1 MNVSSERFESMGL
14 RAKVQ
19 FKIFF
24 DPSEDEYHQNYS
36 FKAHLGAW
44 NYNIFFDHGENQYH
58 QNQSLKAYLGAW
70 NSKFSLTMAKIN
82 IIKISHSRRI

>member
-44 NYNIFFDHGENQYH
+44 NSKIFFNHGEDEYH
-58 QNQSLKAYLGAW
+58 HNYSFKAHLGVW
-70 NSKFSLTMAKIN
+70 ISKIFFN
-82 IIKISHSRRI
+82 HG